1 MLKLMY
7 IYKKSAEPKSCAF
20 IVVMYMI
27 TTSDQQQPMP
37 YQLRYL

>member
-20 IVVMYMI
+20 IIAMCEI
-27 TTSDQQQPMP
+27 TISDLQQPKP
-37 YQLRYL
+37 YQRRYQ